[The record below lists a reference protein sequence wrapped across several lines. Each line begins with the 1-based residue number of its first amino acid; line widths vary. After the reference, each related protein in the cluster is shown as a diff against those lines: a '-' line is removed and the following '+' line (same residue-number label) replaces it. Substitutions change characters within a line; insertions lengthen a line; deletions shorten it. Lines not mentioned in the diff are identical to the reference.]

1 MINLESSPN
10 SITYES
16 DRLFEV
22 EFRYVRTCASSPE
35 TTWTPSP
42 EDTTEQSR
50 YVRMCVRTYVCTY
63 MCVYVCMHVC
73 VRASMDVCMYVLK
86 YVWQSECNYLLLFV
100 FCVLCFAIAFLND
113 LILLRNLILFDEHI
127 FFLFLALIYLVI
139 TFILT
144 HLFSNKFAFL
154 LLCWRMN
161 YLFTIKLFTN
171 SFSHFFTYRFI
182 KVCIN

>member
-35 TTWTPSP
+35 TTWTPST

-50 YVRMCVRTYVCTY
+50 YVRMCACMYGC
-63 MCVYVCMHVC
+63 MYVCMC
-73 VRASMDVCMYVLK
+73 L

-100 FCVLCFAIAFLND
+100 FCVLCFAIAFSND

-139 TFILT
+139 TFILAHFILA
-144 HLFSNKFAFL
+144 HLFLDKFAFL
-154 LLCWRMN
+154 LTHSLTYELFIYYQIIYIFILSFF
-161 YLFTIKLFTN
+161 YLSI
-171 SFSHFFTYRFI
+171 Y
-182 KVCIN
+182 